1 MQTNGNVFRNQR
13 GGSTLIGLVLGLCL
27 GMLALIKWP
36 QLETPIRAL
45 LAEHDLELAVAGA
58 SDSVQR
64 STLPVSRGSVLDEA
78 KRATPTNTPT
88 NNSDQLD
95 GSALETAYSISN
107 NATAALPVSEPKVA
121 GLRAPTSSTDITSPD
136 MAFVDTQQAPG
147 RVAGVAKA
155 DVVRGTHGVQMT
167 TDVPASSL
175 SAQPGA
181 IERDPTSYETREV
194 WQAFSSESAAEAFAT
209 VVSNALNIEVQ
220 TLRQSD
226 HKVVPIVR
234 CDGLSECNA
243 MRAEITALLA
253 GSSESEVY
261 DEI

>member
-13 GGSTLIGLVLGLCL
+13 GGSTLIGLVLGLYL

-45 LAEHDLELAVAGA
+45 LAEHDIELVDEGA

-64 STLPVSRGSVLDEA
+64 STLPGSRGLARDVT
-78 KRATPTNTPT
+78 KRSTPTNMAT
-88 NNSDQLD
+88 NNSNRPD
-95 GSALETAYSISN
+95 GAALETAHPMAN
-107 NATAALPVSEPKVA
+107 NATATLPVSESQVA
-121 GLRAPTSSTDITSPD
+121 AIRAPTSSTDITSPD
-136 MAFVDTQQAPG
+136 MAYVDTQQAPG
-147 RVAGVAKA
+147 RVADVVKA
-155 DVVRGTHGVQMT
+155 NAVRGTHGVQMT
-167 TDVPASSL
+167 TDVAASSL

-181 IERDPTSYETREV
+181 IERDATSYKTREV

-234 CDGLSECNA
+234 CDGLRECNA
-243 MRAEITALLA
+243 MRAEITAFLA

>member
-1 MQTNGNVFRNQR
+1 MQKKVNMFRGQR
-13 GGSTLIGLVLGLCL
+13 GGSTLIGLILGLCL

-36 QLETPIRAL
+36 QLETPIRTL
-45 LAEHDLELAVAGA
+45 LAEHDIELVAAGV
-58 SDSVQR
+58 SDSVQPSTLPGSR
-64 STLPVSRGSVLDEA
+64 GLARDVAKHSTPMPTNHGAGLEGAASESIYPLANGATATLPVSESQV
-78 KRATPTNTPT
+78 
-88 NNSDQLD
+88 
-95 GSALETAYSISN
+95 
-107 NATAALPVSEPKVA
+107 AAI
-121 GLRAPTSSTDITSPD
+121 RAPTSSTDITSPD
-136 MAFVDTQQAPG
+136 MAYVDTQQAPG
-147 RVAGVAKA
+147 RVADVVKA
-155 DVVRGTHGVQMT
+155 NAVRGTHGVQMT
-167 TDVPASSL
+167 TDVGASSL

-181 IERDPTSYETREV
+181 IERDATSYKTREV

-234 CDGLSECNA
+234 CDGLRECNA
-243 MRAEITALLA
+243 MRAEITAFLA